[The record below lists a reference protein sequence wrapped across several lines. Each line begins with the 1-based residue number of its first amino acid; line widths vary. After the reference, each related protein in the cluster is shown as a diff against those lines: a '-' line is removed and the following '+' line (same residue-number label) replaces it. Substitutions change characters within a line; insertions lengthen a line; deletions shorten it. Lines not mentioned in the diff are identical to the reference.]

1 MIKELF
7 APTML
12 GVIAAGC
19 FVVGLCFLRYWRSTG
34 DRLFLFFMLSFW
46 IEAGNRVHMALT
58 AAWNEND
65 PTHYFVRLLAYA
77 LILIAIWDK
86 NRPGKN

>member
-1 MIKELF
+1 MSTEL
-7 APTML
+7 AAATML
-12 GVIAAGC
+12 GAIAAGC
-19 FVVGLCFLRYWRSTG
+19 FVAGLCFLRYWRSTR

-58 AAWNEND
+58 AAWNETE
-65 PTHYFVRLLAYA
+65 PVHYLVRLLSYG

-86 NRPGKN
+86 NRPGRN